1 MQYRTMRSTGD
12 DLSVLGAGAMRLPGK
27 RGGID
32 EQRARTQLYRL
43 IDAGVNYI
51 DTAWAYHAGA
61 SEPFLGRILTG
72 TYRDRVHIATKLP
85 YWMVDTRADMDR
97 LLDIQL
103 DRLKT
108 DCIDYYLIHNIGGAS
123 WEKMLTLGLVD
134 FMEKA
139 KQSARV
145 RHLGFSSHVG
155 TEDFKAVVDG
165 YDWQFC
171 QLQYNY
177 LDEFAQAGT
186 EGLEYAASKG
196 LGIIIMEPLR
206 GGMLT
211 GLPEHIAEPFD
222 KLGGSYASYG
232 FRWLA
237 EKPGIMTVLSGMNEL
252 SQVEENIEIFT
263 DPQPLT
269 DAEHAAVKEV
279 ERNIL
284 AANKVPC
291 TRCAYCQP
299 CPKEIDIPR
308 IFRVWNE
315 RALER
320 NPEPI
325 SPELINQAKACIKC
339 RKCERVCPQS
349 IIITDELQRFV
360 KENT

>member
-1 MQYRTMRSTGD
+1 MRTTIHNGFPVS
-12 DLSVLGAGAMRLPGK
+12 LLGFGAMRLPRK
-27 RGGID
+27 D
-32 EQRARTQLYRL
+32 DTTDQAAT
-43 IDAGVNYI
+43 DALVKCALDGGVNYF
-51 DTAWAYHAGA
+51 DTAYAYGVGESERALAHALRA
-61 SEPFLGRILTG
+61 SGYPRDAYKVADKMPFWHVKDESSFDEIFYKSLKSLG
-72 TYRDRVHIATKLP
+72 
-85 YWMVDTRADMDR
+85 MDY
-97 LLDIQL
+97 
-103 DRLKT
+103 
-108 DCIDYYLIHNIGGAS
+108 IDYYLLHAMNQNSLNKAKAMGTIEWINEKKRQGLVRNIGFSIHAPYDVLCQILDANE
-123 WEKMLTLGLVD
+123 WD
-134 FMEKA
+134 FA
-139 KQSARV
+139 QI
-145 RHLGFSSHVG
+145 
-155 TEDFKAVVDG
+155 
-165 YDWQFC
+165 
-171 QLQYNY
+171 QYNY
-177 LDEFAQAGT
+177 LDEDGEPGGQGYR
-186 EGLEYAASKG
+186 ELLRRGIP
-196 LGIIIMEPLR
+196 IIIMEPLR

-237 EKPGIMTVLSGMNEL
+237 ETPGIMTVLSGMNEL
-252 SQVEENIEIFT
+252 SQVEENIEIFK